1 MLLWVILLL
10 LITLLFSVYRV
21 PEGFTSMKD
30 EFSVP
35 IDLTTMRVQEVQA
48 LIDGGLLWKDVEPV
62 RLQELLVFLDSAQ
75 LKAALENNTDTIDNK
90 MGDAVTR
97 EVWKNVIDLFRVK
110 IFEEYN
116 LVLELSNEINRISAT
131 FHVATNPTMREKYQY
146 YVNFDPSKS
155 RADIQETLVN
165 LKKKILSSF
174 LNLFD
179 IYTRFILFYQSGF
192 KKVDN
197 QVSLKRP
204 NLHFITSDISVR
216 PENMYKYFYDNTNF
230 LIDNKNMILR
240 VLQKKMS
247 QQREQESKNLLEFST
262 KSTSVEAANANVG
275 FFSNIMDKLNLLEKK
290 ELVPVFTNKIVDQL
304 AVDRYMDPA
313 CPEGESLFC
322 SGKITC
328 TDIYGNEIAGLMTT
342 ENTSYTGG
350 KTYSNCGS
358 YTDRVEYKDWIASLS
373 NNLLGASTEIITYD
387 TDKCT
392 ITKPWKLSGT
402 NTSCYLTVE
411 KAQDAFLQT
420 NEVKNELLVGS
431 VILLEASFLED
442 YFSSNPESIFNLNH
456 PTENIQ
462 VQRLRFKGNI
472 TENNNYDKSNRILET
487 NQDIDMLKKLPKVFV
502 NKNIYY
508 KGKITQIT
516 KQGYDLIIPDEY
528 GIKVAG
534 IKKENLFMPNV
545 SYLNTLNETL
555 TDATVN
561 SLPRPMCS
569 GSFSKCT
576 QKPKILF
583 DPTDTMKKNMINL
596 YEKSAPYLL
605 TSTEISDNC
614 PSGVSSS
621 GFSVF

>member
-1 MLLWVILLL
+1 MLLWVIILL
-10 LITLLFSVYRV
+10 LITLLFSVYRGQ
-21 PEGFTSMKD
+21 EGFTALKD

-35 IDLTTMRVQEVQA
+35 IDLSTMREQEVQD
-48 LIDGGLLWKDVEPV
+48 LLDGGLLWKEVEPT

-75 LKAALENNTDTIDNK
+75 LKDALENNTDTIDNK

-97 EVWKNVIDLFRVK
+97 EVWKNVVDLFRVK

-146 YVNFDPSKS
+146 YVKFDPSKFP
-155 RADIQETLVN
+155 AALQETLAK
-165 LKKKILSSF
+165 LKQRVLSAF

-192 KKVDN
+192 KLVDN

-216 PENMYKYFYDNTNF
+216 PENLYKYFYDNTNF
-230 LIDNKNMILR
+230 LVDNKNMILR
-240 VLQKKMS
+240 VLQKRMT
-247 QQREQESKNLLEFST
+247 QQREQESKNLLDFST

-275 FFSNIMDKLNLLEKK
+275 FFSSIMDKLNLLEKK
-290 ELVPVFTNKIVDQL
+290 ELVPVFTNKVVDQL
-304 AVDRYMDPA
+304 AVDRYLDPA

-328 TDIYGNEIAGLMTT
+328 TDIYGNEIAGLMTS

-358 YTDRVEYKDWIASLS
+358 YNDRIEYKDWIASLS

-387 TDKCT
+387 TNNCT

-402 NTSCYLTVE
+402 NTSCYLSVE
-411 KAQDAFLQT
+411 KAQDAFLQK
-420 NEVKNELLVGS
+420 NEAKNELLVGS

-472 TENNNYDKSNRILET
+472 TDNNNYDKSNRILET
-487 NQDIDMLKKLPKVFV
+487 NQDIDMLKKLPKVWV
-502 NKNIYY
+502 NKTIYY

-516 KQGYDLIIPDEY
+516 KEGYDLIIPDEY

-545 SYLNTLNETL
+545 SYLNILNETL

-583 DPTDTMKKNMINL
+583 DPSDTMKKNMIHL

-605 TSTEISDNC
+605 TSTEVSDNC
-614 PSGVSSS
+614 PSSSYT

>member
-1 MLLWVILLL
+1 MLLWVIILF
-10 LITLLFSVYRV
+10 LITLLFSVYRD
-21 PEGFTSMKD
+21 PEGFTALKD

-35 IDLTTMRVQEVQA
+35 IDLSTMRVQEVQD
-48 LIDGGLLWKDVEPV
+48 LLDGGLLYKQVEPV
-62 RLQELLVFLDSAQ
+62 RLQELLVFLDSGQ
-75 LKAALENNTDTIDNK
+75 LKAALENNTDMIDNK
-90 MGDAVTR
+90 MGDVVTR
-97 EVWKNVIDLFRVK
+97 EVWKNVVDLFRVK

-116 LVLELSNEINRISAT
+116 LVLEFSNEINRISAT

-146 YVNFDPSKS
+146 YVKFDPSKFS
-155 RADIQETLVN
+155 AALQESLVK
-165 LKKKILSSF
+165 LKQRVLSSF

-179 IYTRFILFYQSGF
+179 IYTRFIIFYQSGF
-192 KKVDN
+192 KLVDN
-197 QVSLKRP
+197 KVALKRP

-216 PENMYKYFYDNTNF
+216 PEYLYKYFYDNTNF
-230 LIDNKNMILR
+230 LVDNKNMILR
-240 VLQKKMS
+240 VLQKKMT
-247 QQREQESKNLLEFST
+247 QQREQESKNLLDFST

-275 FFSNIMDKLNLLEKK
+275 FFANIMDKLNLLEKK
-290 ELVPVFTNKIVDQL
+290 ELVPVFTNKVVDQL

-328 TDIYGNEIAGLMTT
+328 TDIYGNEIAGLMTS

-358 YTDRVEYKDWIASLS
+358 YNDRIEYKDWIASLS

-387 TDKCT
+387 TNNCT

-402 NTSCYLTVE
+402 NTSCYLSVE
-411 KAQDAFLQT
+411 KAQDDFLQK
-420 NEVKNELLVGS
+420 NEAKNELLVGS

-472 TENNNYDKSNRILET
+472 SDKNNYET
-487 NQDIDMLKKLPKVFV
+487 NQDIDMLKKLPKVWV
-502 NKNIYY
+502 NKTIYY

-516 KQGYDLIIPDEY
+516 KEGYDLIIPDEY

-545 SYLNTLNETL
+545 SYLNILNETL

-583 DPTDTMKKNMINL
+583 DPTDTMKKNMIHL

-605 TSTEISDNC
+605 TSTELTDNC
-614 PSGVSSS
+614 PSGSSS

>member
-1 MLLWVILLL
+1 MLLWVIILF
-10 LITLLFSVYRV
+10 LITLLFSVYRD
-21 PEGFTSMKD
+21 PEGFTALKD

-35 IDLTTMRVQEVQA
+35 IDLSTMRVQEVQD
-48 LIDGGLLWKDVEPV
+48 LLDGGLLWKEVEPV
-62 RLQELLVFLDSAQ
+62 RLQELLVFLDSSQ
-75 LKAALENNTDTIDNK
+75 LKDALENNTDTIDNK
-90 MGDAVTR
+90 MGDVVTR
-97 EVWKNVIDLFRVK
+97 EVWKNVVDLFRVK

-116 LVLELSNEINRISAT
+116 LVLELSNEISRISAT

-146 YVNFDPSKS
+146 YVKFDPSKFP
-155 RADIQETLVN
+155 AALQESLAK
-165 LKKKILSSF
+165 LKQKILSAF

-192 KKVDN
+192 KVVDN
-197 QVSLKRP
+197 KVSLKRP

-216 PENMYKYFYDNTNF
+216 PQNLYKYFYDNTNF
-230 LIDNKNMILR
+230 LVDNKNMILR
-240 VLQKKMS
+240 VLQKRMT
-247 QQREQESKNLLEFST
+247 QQREQESKNLLDFST

-290 ELVPVFTNKIVDQL
+290 ELVPVFTNKVVDQL
-304 AVDRYMDPA
+304 AVDRYLDPA

-328 TDIYGNEIAGLMTT
+328 TDIYGNEIAGLMTS

-358 YTDRVEYKDWIASLS
+358 YNDRIEYKDWIASLS

-387 TDKCT
+387 TNKCT

-402 NTSCYLTVE
+402 NTSCYLSVE
-411 KAQDAFLQT
+411 KAQDDFLQK
-420 NEVKNELLVGS
+420 NEAKNELLVGS

-472 TENNNYDKSNRILET
+472 SDKNNYET
-487 NQDIDMLKKLPKVFV
+487 NKDIDMLKKLPKVWV
-502 NKNIYY
+502 NKTIYY

-516 KQGYDLIIPDEY
+516 KEGYDLIIPDEY

-545 SYLNTLNETL
+545 SYLNILNETL

-583 DPTDTMKKNMINL
+583 DPTDTMKKNMIHL

-605 TSTEISDNC
+605 TSTELTDNC

>member
-1 MLLWVILLL
+1 MLLWVIILF
-10 LITLLFSVYRV
+10 LITLLFSVYRD
-21 PEGFTSMKD
+21 PEGFTALKD

-35 IDLTTMRVQEVQA
+35 IDLSTMREQEVQD
-48 LIDGGLLWKDVEPV
+48 LLDGGLLWKEVEPV
-62 RLQELLVFLDSAQ
+62 RLQELLFFLDSAQ

-97 EVWKNVIDLFRVK
+97 DVWKNVIDLFRVK
-110 IFEEYN
+110 IFEEYK
-116 LVLELSNEINRISAT
+116 LVLELSNEISRISAT

-146 YVNFDPSKS
+146 YAKFDPSKFP
-155 RADIQETLVN
+155 AALQETFAK
-165 LKKKILSSF
+165 LKQKILSAF

-192 KKVDN
+192 KVVDN
-197 QVSLKRP
+197 KVSLKRP

-216 PENMYKYFYDNTNF
+216 PENLYKYFYDNTNF

-240 VLQKKMS
+240 VLQKRMT
-247 QQREQESKNLLEFST
+247 QQREQESKNLLDFST

-290 ELVPVFTNKIVDQL
+290 ELVPVFTNKVVDQL

-328 TDIYGNEIAGLMTT
+328 TDIYGNEIAGLMTS

-358 YTDRVEYKDWIASLS
+358 YNDRIEYKDWIASLS
-373 NNLLGASTEIITYD
+373 NNLLGASTEIIAYD
-387 TDKCT
+387 TNNCT
-392 ITKPWKLSGT
+392 ITKPWRLSGT
-402 NTSCYLTVE
+402 NTSCYLSVE
-411 KAQDAFLQT
+411 KAQDDFLKK
-420 NEVKNELLVGS
+420 NEAKNELLVGS

-472 TENNNYDKSNRILET
+472 SDKNNYET
-487 NQDIDMLKKLPKVFV
+487 NQDIDMLKKLPKVWV
-502 NKNIYY
+502 NKTIYY

-516 KQGYDLIIPDEY
+516 KEGYDLIIPDEY

-545 SYLNTLNETL
+545 SYLNILNETL

-583 DPTDTMKKNMINL
+583 DPSDTMKKNMIHL

-605 TSTEISDNC
+605 TSTELTDNC
-614 PSGVSSS
+614 PSGSSSS

>member
-1 MLLWVILLL
+1 MLLWVIILF
-10 LITLLFSVYRV
+10 LITLLFSVYRGL
-21 PEGFTSMKD
+21 EGFTAMKD

-35 IDLTTMRVQEVQA
+35 LELTTMRVNDVQA
-48 LIDGGLLWKDVEPV
+48 LIDGGLLWKEVEPT
-62 RLQELLVFLDSAQ
+62 RLQELLIFLDSNQ
-75 LKAALENNTDTIDNK
+75 LKAVLENNTDTIDNK

-97 EVWKNVIDLFRVK
+97 EIWKNLVDLFRVK
-110 IFEEYN
+110 IFEEYT
-116 LVLELSNEINRISAT
+116 LITELSNEISQISAT
-131 FHVATNPTMREKYQY
+131 FYVATNPTMREKYQY
-146 YVNFDPSKS
+146 YVKFEPS
-155 RADIQETLVN
+155 RFPAALQEN
-165 LKKKILSSF
+165 LAKLKQRILTSF
-174 LNLFD
+174 LSLFD
-179 IYTRFILFYQSGF
+179 IYTRFVLFYQSGF
-192 KKVDN
+192 KKENN

-204 NLHFITSDISVR
+204 NLHFITSDISAR
-216 PENMYKYFYDNTNF
+216 PENLYKYFYDNTNF

-240 VLQKKMS
+240 VLQKKLA
-247 QQREQESKNLLEFST
+247 QQRDQASKNMLDFST
-262 KSTSVEAANANVG
+262 KSTSVQDANTNVG
-275 FFSNIMDKLNLLEKK
+275 FFSNIMDKLNVLEKK
-290 ELVPVFTNKIVDQL
+290 ELVPVFTNKVVDQI

-313 CPEGESLFC
+313 CPEGDSLFC

-328 TDIYGNEIAGLMTT
+328 ADIYGNEIAGLMTSQ
-342 ENTSYTGG
+342 NTSYTGG
-350 KTYSNCGS
+350 KTYANCGS
-358 YTDRVEYKDWIASLS
+358 YMDRVEYKDWIASLS
-373 NNLLGASTEIITYD
+373 NNLLGSATEIITYD
-387 TDKCT
+387 TNNCT
-392 ITKPWKLSGT
+392 IKKPWKLSGT
-402 NTSCYLTVE
+402 NTSCYLSVE

-420 NEVKNELLVGS
+420 NQVKNELLVGS

-472 TENNNYDKSNRILET
+472 TDNNNYDKSNRILET
-487 NQDIDMLKKLPKVFV
+487 NQDIDMLKQLPKVSV
-502 NKNIYY
+502 NKTIYY

-545 SYLNTLNETL
+545 SYLNILNETL

-576 QKPKILF
+576 NKPKILF
-583 DPTDTMKKNMINL
+583 DPSDTMKKNMINL
-596 YEKSAPYLL
+596 YEKSSPYLL
-605 TSTEISDNC
+605 TSTEMSDNC
-614 PSGVSSS
+614 PSSSYS

>member
-1 MLLWVILLL
+1 MLLWVIILF
-10 LITLLFSVYRV
+10 LITLLFSVYRD
-21 PEGFTSMKD
+21 PEGFTALKD

-35 IDLTTMRVQEVQA
+35 IDLSTMRVQEVQD
-48 LIDGGLLWKDVEPV
+48 LLDGGLLWKDVEPV

-97 EVWKNVIDLFRVK
+97 EVWKNVVDLFRVK

-146 YVNFDPSKS
+146 YVKFDPSKFP
-155 RADIQETLVN
+155 AALQETLAK
-165 LKKKILSSF
+165 LKQKILSAF

-192 KKVDN
+192 KVVDN
-197 QVSLKRP
+197 KVSLKRP

-216 PENMYKYFYDNTNF
+216 PENLYKYFYDNTNF

-240 VLQKKMS
+240 VLQKRMT
-247 QQREQESKNLLEFST
+247 QQREQESKNLLDFST

-290 ELVPVFTNKIVDQL
+290 ELVPVFTNKVVDQL

-328 TDIYGNEIAGLMTT
+328 TDIYGNEIAGLMTSK
-342 ENTSYTGG
+342 NTSYTGG

-358 YTDRVEYKDWIASLS
+358 YNDRIEYKDWIASLS

-387 TDKCT
+387 TNNCT
-392 ITKPWKLSGT
+392 ITTPWRLSGT
-402 NTSCYLTVE
+402 NTSCYLSVE
-411 KAQDAFLQT
+411 KAQDDFLKK
-420 NEVKNELLVGS
+420 NEAKNELLVGS

-472 TENNNYDKSNRILET
+472 SDKNNYET
-487 NQDIDMLKKLPKVFV
+487 NQDIDMLKKLPKVWV
-502 NKNIYY
+502 NKTIYY

-516 KQGYDLIIPDEY
+516 KEGYDLIIPDEY

-545 SYLNTLNETL
+545 SYLNILNETL

-583 DPTDTMKKNMINL
+583 DPSDTMKKNMIHL

-605 TSTEISDNC
+605 TSTELTDNC